1 MNGIL
6 DFITGGGQYA
16 DPNAMHPVYGVPQSD
31 VRQALLNSM
40 MSAGAS
46 LLAAGQ
52 PIAPAQRAQLLGQA
66 GAAFG
71 NVGTDVYNAAQR
83 RLMQQQFEMRR
94 GEMADIANIARLQK
108 EDPARLASML
118 PNVSPDVIATLSPQQ
133 LRQIMGAVTT
143 ASATRTP
150 EAVERERLELQ
161 ALKYA
166 QSPEVLE
173 LNRQA
178 KLAEINARVNAG
190 TLSRLEAERARA
202 KLEEEKRQAEA
213 MRSYGFGQNPPAA
226 APTAVPAAPS
236 GIIGGEPVGLVNVP
250 AASQVRPATQAPVSP
265 PAPGRPSG
273 WVLTP
278 EQERLIMMA
287 GGKMPELIAANR
299 AEIRAAGES
308 QKERFTQEGAL
319 RTDFDKLAVP
329 FEQRQAAYKTMMSL
343 AEQGQGASDAAL
355 VLSLMKVYDPTSTVT
370 AGEAATIQNASGVP
384 EWVRS
389 MFNRALGGGALSQEA
404 RDQIVNAA
412 RQRFTQELDAYSS
425 GLDRYRG
432 LAERYGLKPENV
444 INDVRD
450 PDIRR
455 AREVETARA
464 AASREVTPEQILN
477 ATAEQ
482 LDSLDMRALTA
493 AQVAAVNARRAQ
505 LARPAR
511 PAPAEQPEKGVLGRV
526 SVSQPGQ
533 ALAVPPQDAA
543 QAARVNRLLQ
553 SADLNTLLQVDV
565 NSLTA
570 EQKQLLQQRLRD
582 LGSR

>member
-71 NVGTDVYNAAQR
+71 GIGTDVYNAAQR
-83 RLMQQQFEMRR
+83 RLMQQQFEARR
-94 GEMADIANIARLQK
+94 GEIESDRQLVEMAKNPIDFRARYGFDPSGLSAKDIRSILSAQRQQAAL
-108 EDPARLASML
+108 DPGA
-118 PNVSPDVIATLSPQQ
+118 QQ
-133 LRQIMGAVTT
+133 R
-143 ASATRTP
+143 RD
-150 EAVERERLELQ
+150 LELQ
-161 ALKYA
+161 ALTRA
-166 QSPEVLE
+166 QSPEELE
-173 LNRQA
+173 LKRRAQ
-178 KLAEINARVNAG
+178 LAEINAREIAG
-190 TLSRLEAERARA
+190 TLTTIQAQIARA
-202 KLEEEKRQAEA
+202 KLEEEKRQTEA
-213 MRSYGFGQNPPAA
+213 MKSYGFGQNPPAA
-226 APTAVPAAPS
+226 APATATRAPS
-236 GIIGGEPVGLVNVP
+236 GIVGGEPVGLVNVP
-250 AASQVRPATQAPVSP
+250 AAAQAQLAPPALVSP
-265 PAPGRPSG
+265 PAPGRPPG

-278 EQERLIMMA
+278 DQERLIMA
-287 GGKMPELIAANR
+287 GGGKVLELVAANQ
-299 AEIRAAGES
+299 AAIKSAGEAK
-308 QKERFTQEGAL
+308 KERFTQEGAL

-412 RQRFTQELDAYSS
+412 RQRFTQELDAYSA

-432 LAERYGLKPENV
+432 LAESYGLKPENV

-455 AREVETARA
+455 ARKVEIERA
-464 AASREVTPEQILN
+464 SASREVTPAQIAN
-477 ATAEQ
+477 ATADQ
-482 LDSLDMRALTA
+482 LDRLDMRVLTA
-493 AQVAAVNARRAQ
+493 GQIAAVNARRVQ
-505 LARPAR
+505 LRLNP
-511 PAPAEQPEKGVLGRV
+511 PGIAPF
-526 SVSQPGQ
+526 
-533 ALAVPPQDAA
+533 PQ
-543 QAARVNRLLQ
+543 
-553 SADLNTLLQVDV
+553 
-565 NSLTA
+565 
-570 EQKQLLQQRLRD
+570 
-582 LGSR
+582 